1 MMQKRI
7 LKKPYN
13 NGLNE
18 ATERKSMKVNLNNI
32 EIDKR
37 SELSAYVTIGNWVVY
52 LDNST
57 GENIIDTWEKDEE
70 K

>member
-1 MMQKRI
+1 MGPI
-7 LKKPYN
+7 WVS
-13 NGLNE
+13 
-18 ATERKSMKVNLNNI
+18 RKEKMKVNLNNI

-37 SELSAYVTIGNWVVY
+37 SELSAYVTIGNWVIY

-57 GENIIDTWEKDEE
+57 GENIIDTWEKQEE

>member
-1 MMQKRI
+1 MGPI
-7 LKKPYN
+7 WVS
-13 NGLNE
+13 
-18 ATERKSMKVNLNNI
+18 RKEEMKVNLNNI

-57 GENIIDTWEKDEE
+57 GENIIDTWEKQEE

>member
-1 MMQKRI
+1 SYI
-7 LKKPYN
+7 LCYHKMNK
-13 NGLNE
+13 NE
-18 ATERKSMKVNLNNI
+18 RTNMKVNLNNI

>member
-1 MMQKRI
+1 
-7 LKKPYN
+7 
-13 NGLNE
+13 
-18 ATERKSMKVNLNNI
+18 MKVNLNNI

-57 GENIIDTWEKDEE
+57 GENIIDTWEKGEQKNDGLY
-70 K
+70 

>member
-1 MMQKRI
+1 MGPI
-7 LKKPYN
+7 WVS
-13 NGLNE
+13 
-18 ATERKSMKVNLNNI
+18 RKEEMKVNLNNI

-57 GENIIDTWEKDEE
+57 GENIIDTWEKQKE

>member
-1 MMQKRI
+1 MG
-7 LKKPYN
+7 P
-13 NGLNE
+13 
-18 ATERKSMKVNLNNI
+18 TWVSRKEEMKVNLNNI

-37 SELSAYVTIGNWVVY
+37 SELSAYVTIGNWVIY

-57 GENIIDTWEKDEE
+57 GENIIDTWEKQEE

>member
-1 MMQKRI
+1 MG
-7 LKKPYN
+7 P
-13 NGLNE
+13 
-18 ATERKSMKVNLNNI
+18 TWVSRKEEMKVNLNNI

-57 GENIIDTWEKDEE
+57 GENIIDTWEKKEE

>member
-1 MMQKRI
+1 MG
-7 LKKPYN
+7 P
-13 NGLNE
+13 
-18 ATERKSMKVNLNNI
+18 TWVSRKEEMKVNLNNI

-57 GENIIDTWEKDEE
+57 GENIIDTWEKQEE

>member
-1 MMQKRI
+1 MGPI
-7 LKKPYN
+7 WVS
-13 NGLNE
+13 
-18 ATERKSMKVNLNNI
+18 RKEEMKVNLNNI

-37 SELSAYVTIGNWVVY
+37 SELSAYVTIGNWVIY

-57 GENIIDTWEKDEE
+57 GENIIDTWEKQEE